1 MTTEP
6 ETAHDSGAA
15 ESELDP
21 GLGPAA
27 RLAFEDQ
34 AYRAA
39 VVDLLGAIA
48 YGEMSA
54 FERLAYDARMAPG
67 LADKAALAKM
77 AAVELFHFERLRD
90 YLELM
95 GADAAFA

>member
-1 MTTEP
+1 MTTQP
-6 ETAHDSGAA
+6 EAAGDSGAA
-15 ESELDP
+15 ES

-48 YGEMSA
+48 YGEISA
-54 FERLAYDARMAPG
+54 FERLAADARMAPG

-77 AAVELFHFERLRD
+77 AAVEFFHFERLRD
-90 YLELM
+90 YL
-95 GADAAFA
+95 D